1 MLAGRGISLAD
12 FTVMTVG
19 CLGERSAW
27 RIVFELDEVCEARE
41 PCGTP
46 MEILVP
52 SFVWMTGP
60 ASALLTTVGD
70 ERREWSEVG
79 GRVFTRVRGDE
90 SMGMVRITELLV
102 GREPF
107 LTRAS

>member
-1 MLAGRGISLAD
+1 MLAGRGMSLAD

-19 CLGERSAW
+19 GWGERSAW
-27 RIVFELDEVCEARE
+27 RIVLELNEVGEAWE
-41 PCGTP
+41 PCGLA

-52 SFVWMTGP
+52 LLVWMTGP

-70 ERREWSEVG
+70 ERRECSEGG

-90 SMGMVRITELLV
+90 SMGMVRTTELLL

-107 LTRAS
+107 VARPS

>member
-1 MLAGRGISLAD
+1 
-12 FTVMTVG
+12 MTVG
-19 CLGERSAW
+19 CLGARSGW

-41 PCGTP
+41 AGGTP

-52 SFVWMTGP
+52 LFVWITGP

-79 GRVFTRVRGDE
+79 GSVFTRERGDE
-90 SMGMVRITELLV
+90 SMGKVRTTELALS
-102 GREPF
+102 RELS

>member
-19 CLGERSAW
+19 GWGERSAW

-41 PCGTP
+41 PFASPT
-46 MEILVP
+46 EILVP
-52 SFVWMTGP
+52 LFVWMTGP
-60 ASALLTTVGD
+60 ASTFLTTVGD
-70 ERREWSEVG
+70 ERRECSEGG

-90 SMGMVRITELLV
+90 LMGMVRTAELLL

-107 LTRAS
+107 LARTS

>member
-1 MLAGRGISLAD
+1 MLAGRGMSLAD

-19 CLGERSAW
+19 CFGARSAW
-27 RIVFELDEVCEARE
+27 RIVFELDEMCEVRE
-41 PCGTP
+41 SLGSPI
-46 MEILVP
+46 EILVP
-52 SFVWMTGP
+52 LVVWMTGP
-60 ASALLTTVGD
+60 ASALLTTVGH
-70 ERREWSEVG
+70 ERRECSEVA

-90 SMGMVRITELLV
+90 SMGMVRTTELLL